1 MIRDFLK
8 YFKDYKLHAI
18 LAPLFKLLEACFELL
33 VPIIVSNIIE
43 QGIKQNNSEII
54 TQDFLILI
62 SFSIIGIICALT
74 AQYFSSKCAVRV
86 STLLRR
92 DLFRKYQSLSLEAQ
106 AEITTSKIINLTNSD
121 INNIQT
127 AINLFLRLFLRA
139 PIIVFGSLIMAL
151 TINFKIS
158 IIFLSIIPLLIIL
171 VYIIMTKSVPLYT
184 KTSSIKDE
192 INKKTSDNLT
202 GFRVIR
208 SFNKQ
213 EDEKREFNEVNN
225 RLYRNEIKATNFTIL
240 LSPFTLLIIDL
251 GIIAIIWL
259 SGIEVNIG
267 ALSQGETIALY
278 NYMSNILVEIIKLTN
293 LFITIT
299 KGIASYKRI
308 NLVLNKTSKMDYV
321 DMDDL
326 NEKTNDTIISLNNV
340 SYSYGENS
348 KNVLESI
355 TFNIK
360 KGETVGI
367 IGGTGSGKSTL
378 LSLITRLNDV
388 TTGEVLIDNTDVK
401 KYTKESLESKISI
414 VLQKPE
420 LFQGTIRENITFGKC
435 FSEEKIEKATR
446 LSEAYN
452 FINKKENRLDYIL
465 TKNATNL
472 SGGEKQRLSIA
483 RGLIKNSEILILDDS
498 FSSLDYITDKTIRQ
512 NIKASCNYKAVIITT
527 QRISSIISCDKI
539 IVLNDGKIEAIGKH
553 EDLINSS
560 TTYKKIY
567 DLQYNN

>member
-1 MIRDFLK
+1 MIKDFLK

-33 VPIIVSNIIE
+33 VPLIVSNIIE
-43 QGIKQNNSEII
+43 QGIKQNNTEII
-54 TQDFLILI
+54 TRDFFILI
-62 SFSIIGIICALT
+62 AFSIIGIICAIT

-86 STLLRR
+86 STLLRK

-106 AEITTSKIINLTNSD
+106 ADITTSKIINLTNSD
-121 INNIQT
+121 INNIQN

-151 TINFKIS
+151 TINMKIS
-158 IIFLSIIPLLIIL
+158 MVFLSLIPLLIVL

-202 GFRVIR
+202 GCRVIR

-213 EDEKREFNEVNN
+213 EDEKKEFNEVNE
-225 RLYRNEIKATNFTIL
+225 RLYKNEIRATNFTIL
-240 LSPFTLLIIDL
+240 LSPFTLLIINL
-251 GIIAIIWL
+251 GIIAIIWFA
-259 SGIEVNIG
+259 GIEVNIG
-267 ALSQGETIALY
+267 NLTQGETIALY

-308 NLVLNKTSKMDYV
+308 NVVLNKTNKMDYV
-321 DMDDL
+321 KNDDL
-326 NEKTNDTIISLNNV
+326 NDETNDSIISLNNV
-340 SYSYGENS
+340 SYSYSQNA
-348 KNVLESI
+348 KNVLENI
-355 TFNIK
+355 TFNINK
-360 KGETVGI
+360 NETVGI

-378 LSLITRLNDV
+378 LSLITRLNDP
-388 TTGEVLIDNTDVK
+388 TSGEVLINNTDIK
-401 KYTKESLESKISI
+401 NYTKESLENKISI

-420 LFQGTIRENITFGKC
+420 LFQGTIKENIVFGKNYSD
-435 FSEEKIEKATR
+435 FKIEKAIK
-446 LSEAYN
+446 LSEAYS
-452 FINKKENRLDYIL
+452 FINKKENRLDYKL
-465 TKNATNL
+465 TKNASNL

-483 RGLIKNSEILILDDS
+483 RGLIKESDILILDDS

-512 NIKASCNYKAVIITT
+512 NIMNDCHYKAVIITT
-527 QRISSIISCDKI
+527 QRISSIINCEKI

-553 EDLINSS
+553 EDLLNDSP
-560 TTYKKIY
+560 TYKKIY
-567 DLQYNN
+567 DLQYNS